1 MKRDY
6 SIFLISNKPEKYAK
20 IQESMLPELLY
31 YFDGTGA
38 ANFSQLVNRCVEAS
52 PTETVIILSDRMLPT
67 QADVQRTVSLLDKGF
82 GFVGLY
88 RYGFFGFKKE
98 LMRKIGMFDERY
110 VGGGYEDYDF
120 TLRLSMANIACVLTE
135 DVTYIPGTSSWDYSK
150 SIPHWVTKWEHDW
163 DNGPDIG
170 VPLFNKALP
179 EEVYDYDLGPSVP
192 TNFLK
197 GNENTYVNGGN
208 ANFMLA
214 PLFRTV
220 TTSSVP
226 IGFIN
231 E

>member
-1 MKRDY
+1 MRKDY

-38 ANFSQLVNRCVEAS
+38 ANFSQLVNRCVEACQ
-52 PTETVIILSDRMLPT
+52 TETVIILSDRMMPT
-67 QADVQRTVSLLDKGF
+67 QADIHKTIDLLNKGF

-110 VGGGYEDYDF
+110 IGGGYEDYDF
-120 TLRLSMANIACVLTE
+120 TLRLSMSNIACVFTE
-135 DVTYIPGTSSWDYSK
+135 EVGYTPGPSSWDYSK
-150 SIPHWVTKWEHDW
+150 SMPHWLAKWEHDW
-163 DNGPDIG
+163 DNGPGDG
-170 VPLFNKALP
+170 VPLFNKAL
-179 EEVYDYDLGPSVP
+179 EEEIYDYDLGPSVP
-192 TNFLK
+192 TTFLK

-214 PLFRTV
+214 PLFLTGK
-220 TTSSVP
+220 TSSVP
-226 IGFIN
+226 IGFVN